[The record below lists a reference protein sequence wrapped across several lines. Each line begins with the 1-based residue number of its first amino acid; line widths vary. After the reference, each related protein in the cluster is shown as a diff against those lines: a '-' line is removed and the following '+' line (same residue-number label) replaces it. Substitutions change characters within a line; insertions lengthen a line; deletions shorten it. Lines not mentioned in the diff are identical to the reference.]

1 MQVSFFASL
10 RQIVGG
16 RDFDVS
22 LPADATVHDLADEL
36 ARRWPALRQHLFTD
50 EGALSR
56 RAAIYV
62 DGRNVRWLP
71 AAEAT
76 QLSENQRIALIPPA
90 AGG

>member
-1 MQVSFFASL
+1 MQVSFFAAM

-16 RDFDVS
+16 RDFEVS
-22 LPADATVHDLADEL
+22 LPAGATVRDLAEEL
-36 ARRWPALRQHLFTD
+36 VRRWPELREHLFTD

-71 AAEAT
+71 DAEET
-76 QLSENQRIALIPPA
+76 RLSAGECVAGIPPA